1 MSKYSTHILDQIL
14 TSFDQISQIKALN
27 TMLYLFILG
36 TGFGAEMG
44 GKMVHSLISL
54 SYMKHIPCIGV
65 YDHGS
70 GID

>member
-1 MSKYSTHILDQIL
+1 
-14 TSFDQISQIKALN
+14 
-27 TMLYLFILG
+27 MLYLFISG